1 MKAQLDAIPDQE
13 RYPTMWWA
21 RDEVVSETITLDL
34 ASLDAGTYILN
45 TGWYDTLSQQR
56 LGESVALE
64 EVILK

>member
-1 MKAQLDAIPDQE
+1 
-13 RYPTMWWA
+13 MWWA